1 MSRREAG
8 EDGDVPRGREEGGMD
23 LNAVIQ
29 ERASSMSS
37 FEVRMAREG
46 GAGRRG
52 RPVRVLYR
60 HSRH

>member
-8 EDGDVPRGREEGGMD
+8 EDGDVPRGREEGGMA

-37 FEVRMAREG
+37 CEVRTGREG
-46 GAGRRG
+46 GVGRAV
-52 RPVRVLYR
+52 PVLYP
-60 HSRH
+60 H

>member
-37 FEVRMAREG
+37 FEVRMGREG
-46 GAGRRG
+46 GAG
-52 RPVRVLYR
+52 RPVRVLYP
-60 HSRH
+60 H